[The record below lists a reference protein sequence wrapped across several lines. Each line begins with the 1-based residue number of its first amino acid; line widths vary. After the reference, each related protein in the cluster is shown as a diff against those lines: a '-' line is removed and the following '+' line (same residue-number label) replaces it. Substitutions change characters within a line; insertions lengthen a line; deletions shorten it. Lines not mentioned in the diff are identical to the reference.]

1 MKIKHQ
7 NCKIST
13 SADGKFVA
21 LNAYIRNEERSQI
34 NNLTHS
40 LKEPE
45 FLPRETRKRESTE
58 KKIIDHHFSCSEV
71 QESSIGIP
79 EHKSL

>member
-13 SADGKFVA
+13 STDGKFVA
-21 LNAYIRNEERSQI
+21 LNAYLRNEERSQI

-45 FLPRETRKRESTE
+45 FLPRETRKRESTK
-58 KKIIDHHFSCSEV
+58 KKIMDHYFSCTEM
-71 QESSIGIP
+71 QKSSTGIT
-79 EHKSL
+79 ERKSL